1 MEKNISIIGIL
12 LACVLLVGGLYV
24 MTRPSEKPTT
34 LTTEQ
39 SDKLSV
45 QANDHVFGAKDG
57 KVTLVEY
64 YDFECPPC
72 GAYYPIVKELE
83 KKHPEVRFVL
93 RYFPLS
99 GHLNAMNAALAAEAA
114 AVQGKF
120 TEMHAEIFEHQ
131 DEWGGK
137 DAADPA
143 LFVTYAQEIGLDVEQ
158 WEKDRVSDAVKAR
171 VQESFDTGVAVGVRG
186 TPTFFLNGKLLD
198 TPRSL
203 EDFSAVLTA
212 AEAQDATPQQ

>member
-12 LACVLLVGGLYV
+12 LACIVLIGGLYA
-24 MTRPSEKPTT
+24 MTRPQQKPAE
-34 LTTEQ
+34 LT
-39 SDKLSV
+39 SDQAALLAV
-45 QANDHVFGAKDG
+45 QPNDYVVGPKDA

-72 GAYYPIVKELE
+72 GAYYPILQELE
-83 KKHPEVRFVL
+83 KKHPDVRFVY

-114 AVQGKF
+114 AKQGKF
-120 TEMHAEIFEHQ
+120 FEMKSQIFEHQ

-137 DAADPA
+137 DASDPA
-143 LFVTYAQEIGLDVEQ
+143 LFVKYAEALGLNMTA
-158 WEKDRVSDAVKAR
+158 WEAARNDAATKKIIEDSVS
-171 VQESFDTGVAVGVRG
+171 TGMTVGVMG
-186 TPTFFLNGKLLD
+186 TPTFFLNGKPLE

-203 EDFSAVLTA
+203 EDFSQVLI
-212 AEAQDATPQQ
+212 DAGK